1 MADTFGDFA
10 EITDTSGKLIVGSHP
25 RNAEDIVFLHD
36 SKGVRAIENLQE
48 NSEDLSYF
56 TAIKEECKRKDIAYE
71 RVQVGFLHNGL
82 QHFQITQMNHVKKLY
97 YLKEIYSRVKN
108 YQSSVV

>member
-1 MADTFGDFA
+1 MAGIFGDFA
-10 EITDTSGKLIVGSHP
+10 VITDKLIVGSRP
-25 RNAEDIVFLHD
+25 RNANDIVTLRD
-36 SKGVRAIENLQE
+36 TEDVRAIENLEQS
-48 NSEDLSYF
+48 SEDLSDF
-56 TAIKEECKRKDIAYE
+56 NEKKECDREVIAYE
-71 RVQVGFLHNGL
+71 RVPVRFLHNGL